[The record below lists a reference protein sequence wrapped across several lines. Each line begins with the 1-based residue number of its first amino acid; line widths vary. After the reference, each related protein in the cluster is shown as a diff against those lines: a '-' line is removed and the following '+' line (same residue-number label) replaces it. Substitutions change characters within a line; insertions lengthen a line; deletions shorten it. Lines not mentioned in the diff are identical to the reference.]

1 MIRFV
6 VSGWSLVV
14 ASAFVAAQAE
24 DPRRPVTSADSV
36 AKAEKTIKEIFRDDY
51 SKTKPADRSILAA
64 KLLEQAE
71 KSDEAVATYVFLREA
86 RDVAARA
93 GDLPFYQA
101 AVLGLSR
108 GYRIDESDALAGNI
122 DVLAS
127 AMAANGPSPEN
138 AKTLVDLV
146 DDAVRAGDF
155 TAAQKLLRGA
165 ETVVRKAGAPKSSAA
180 VAARV
185 KSLPAVQKEF
195 AKLAEA
201 QKTLDKNPSDRKA
214 NDLVGRFACFVKNDW
229 DTGLA
234 RLLLGAEGE
243 VQRAT
248 DKDVAALT
256 GKPAD
261 KIQAGDEWKSLAAAA
276 DPFQSIGLE
285 ARALYWYRE
294 GVDSLTGLEKIRV
307 EKLIGDLLPTGSD
320 WADLTRQMN
329 DPKSWRASKGWTF
342 DGKAFHGEGTAT
354 QLFLGKLP
362 NDCVIQF
369 HMVVRRGQHMHIYLG
384 ESQGGGYYFCNEG
397 KKGPRLKIRGK
408 TSAEETGPGH
418 VVKANEEFRVK
429 IELKKNRVTAWAND
443 TLASTAVRKD
453 QSVRFGVAVG
463 SGKNDGSG
471 SFWDFKVSA
480 DGK

>member
-6 VSGWSLVV
+6 VLGWCLVV
-14 ASAFVAAQAE
+14 AGAFAAAQTE
-24 DPRRPVTSADSV
+24 DARRPVPTADAV
-36 AKAEKTIKEIFRDDY
+36 AKVEKTIKEIFRDDY
-51 SKTKPADRSILAA
+51 QKTKPADRSILAA
-64 KLLEQAE
+64 KLLENAE
-71 KSDEAVATYVFLREA
+71 KSDEAVSTYVFLREA
-86 RDVAARA
+86 RDIAARA
-93 GDLPFYQA
+93 GDLPLYQA

-108 GYRIDESDALAGNI
+108 GYRIDEYDALAGSV

-127 AMAANGPSPEN
+127 ALAANGPSPEN
-138 AKTLVDLV
+138 ARTLVDLV

-155 TAAQKLLRGA
+155 TAAQKLLKGA

-180 VAARV
+180 VAARM
-185 KSLPAVQKEF
+185 KSLPALQKEF

-201 QKTLDKNPSDRKA
+201 QKTLDRNPSDRKA

-229 DTGLA
+229 DAGLA
-234 RLLLGAEGE
+234 RLLLGAEGD

-248 DKDVAALT
+248 NKDVAALT
-256 GKPAD
+256 GKTAER
-261 KIQAGDEWKSLAAAA
+261 IQAGDEWKKLAAAA
-276 DPFQSIGLE
+276 DPFQSVGLE
-285 ARALYWYRE
+285 ARALHWYRQ
-294 GVDSLTGLEKIRV
+294 GVDGLTGLEKIRV
-307 EKLIGDLLPTGSD
+307 EKLIGDLQPAGSD

-329 DPKSWRASKGWTF
+329 DPKNWRASKGWSF

-362 NDCVIQF
+362 NDCMIQLQ
-369 HMVVRRGQHMHIYLG
+369 MVVRRGQHFHIYLG

-408 TSAEETGPGH
+408 ISAEETGPGH

-429 IELKKNRVTAWAND
+429 IELKKDRVTAWVND
-443 TLASTAVRKD
+443 TMASTAVRKD

-463 SGKNDGSG
+463 TGKNEGSG
-471 SFWDFKVSA
+471 SFWDFKLSA